1 MISIQNLTLTV
12 PGRVLVSNL
21 SLEIKAGERWC
32 ILGKNGSG
40 KSTLLK
46 TIAGLRSL
54 EKDSSGHIWWDQKDI
69 TQIPHLD
76 LARLRAYAEQSPQ
89 ASPDWRAEDIVA
101 AGAWPWRLIR
111 EASAASPAA
120 YQQELAMLILQ
131 AMKRCDVAHLTNQSW
146 KHLSGGER
154 QRIALASC
162 LVQSTTALILDEP
175 TAHLD
180 LGHQFNLMDDLV
192 EASQSCQ
199 QIMIASLHDLQLA
212 IRCFTHALILKGDE
226 DGSWIS
232 GEIQEVL
239 NPSNIYESLG
249 HPVVWASTQS
259 GLKVLVPQ

>member
-1 MISIQNLTLTV
+1 MISIQNLTLRV
-12 PGRVLVSNL
+12 PGRVLIS
-21 SLEIKAGERWC
+21 SLDMEIKAGQRWC
-32 ILGKNGSG
+32 VLGKNGSG

-46 TIAGLRSL
+46 TIAGLKPL
-54 EKDSSGHIWWDQKDI
+54 DQSSGLIRWNQKEI
-69 TQIPHLD
+69 SQIPHLD
-76 LARLRAYAEQSPQ
+76 LARLRAYAEQSPE
-89 ASPDWRAEDIVA
+89 ASPDWRAEDIVE
-101 AGAWPWRLIR
+101 AGAWPWKLIR
-111 EASAASPAA
+111 EASATSPDT
-120 YQQELAMLILQ
+120 YRQELAALILQ
-131 AMKRCDVAHLTNQSW
+131 SMKRCDVAHLSNHLW

-162 LVQSTTALILDEP
+162 LVQSTAALIMDEP

-212 IRCFTHALILKGDE
+212 SRCFTHALILNGDE
-226 DGSWIS
+226 KGSWIS

-239 NPSNIYESLG
+239 NPSTIQEALG
-249 HPVVWASTQS
+249 HPVVWASTHA

>member
-1 MISIQNLTLTV
+1 MITIQNLTLTV
-12 PGRVLVSNL
+12 PGRLLINNL
-21 SLEIKAGERWC
+21 SLEIKAGQRWC

-46 TIAGLRSL
+46 AIAGLRPL
-54 EKDSSGHIWWDQKDI
+54 AKDSSGMILWNQKEISD
-69 TQIPHLD
+69 IPHLD
-76 LARLRAYAEQSPQ
+76 LARLRAYAEQAPE
-89 ASPDWRAEDIVA
+89 ASPDWRVKDIVE
-101 AGAWPWRLIR
+101 AGAWPWRVIR
-111 EASAASPAA
+111 EVSANTSNNFS
-120 YQQELAMLILQ
+120 QELAELVLQ
-131 AMKRCDVAHLTNQSW
+131 SMKRCDVAHLEDRLW

-162 LVQSTTALILDEP
+162 LVQSTAALILDEP

-199 QIMIASLHDLQLA
+199 QIMIASIHDLQLA
-212 IRCFTHALILKGDE
+212 MRCFTHALILNGDE
-226 DGSWIS
+226 QGSWIS

-239 NPSNIYESLG
+239 TPSIIETALG
-249 HPVVWASTQS
+249 HPVVWANTSS